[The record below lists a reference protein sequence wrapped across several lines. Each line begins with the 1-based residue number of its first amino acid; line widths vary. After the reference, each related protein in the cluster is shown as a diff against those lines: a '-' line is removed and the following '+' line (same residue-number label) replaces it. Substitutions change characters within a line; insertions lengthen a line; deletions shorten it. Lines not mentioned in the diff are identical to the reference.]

1 MLSAGTLTTVLP
13 CAAYETFSAFFFITY
28 IWNMKIEFK
37 TSPVHGLGVFA
48 TEKIL
53 KGEVIEKCPV
63 LSLPI
68 NKGEVTSLLI
78 DYRFNWPSGS
88 EWEEQVVPLGYAS
101 LYNHSSTPNAYWY
114 SVYEERVFLF
124 IASNDIEVGE
134 EIFIYYGDEN
144 YWNDGRNRIEVK

>member
-1 MLSAGTLTTVLP
+1 
-13 CAAYETFSAFFFITY
+13 
-28 IWNMKIEFK
+28 MKIEFK
-37 TSPVHGLGVFA
+37 ISPVHGLGVFA
-48 TEKIL
+48 IEKIL
-53 KGEVIEKCPV
+53 KGEVIEKCSV

-68 NKGEVTSLLI
+68 AKGDVTPLLI

-88 EWEEQVVPLGYAS
+88 EWEEQVIALGYAS